1 MKPLPDGWERV
12 PRGWMKRF
20 PADVKGRYAWAF
32 VEGLRGRPWE
42 YHCRQ
47 YSTTTSRTVTW
58 KPSWK
63 PYRLAA
69 DAIADVERKH
79 AEIEKRKGVTG

>member
-1 MKPLPDGWERV
+1 MKPLPEGWERV

-20 PADVKGRYAWAF
+20 PADADGRYAWAF
-32 VEGLRGRPWE
+32 VENLRGRPWE
-42 YHCRQ
+42 YRCWQ
-47 YSTTTSRTVTW
+47 YAPITSRMAT
-58 KPSWK
+58 WK

-79 AEIEKRKGVTG
+79 AELEAAKENVKT